1 MVTPISL
8 VKEIGMQENESAGMI
23 QRLTVLNKEVVL
35 VGTAHVSRVSREL
48 VQEVIERENPD
59 TVCVE
64 LCQSRYQAIKNK
76 EQWQEMDIVKVIRD
90 NKTFLLLSSLIL
102 SSFQRR
108 IAKNLDIQPGAEMIQ
123 AIDSA
128 ESAGAR
134 VCLVDRDVKITLS
147 RAWRTM
153 SFWGKIRFLS
163 QMIISLMAADDISE
177 EEIERIKQQDVMESL
192 MADMG
197 KYHPDLKR
205 ILIDE
210 RDEYLAHKISHS
222 EGNKIVAVVGAGHVP
237 GIMTH
242 WNQPVDIESL
252 ETLPSPGKLA
262 GYMGWGLCILVMAMF
277 VAGFYQGGMNAGT
290 DMMTRWALIT
300 GVLAGLGSAIALG
313 HPLTILS
320 SVLAAPLTTIHP
332 LIAVGWVAGL
342 VEAFSRKPQ
351 VKDIENLPNDILSI
365 RGFWKN
371 KVSRILLVVVFSNI
385 GGSIG
390 TFIAIPLMVRMM
402 A

>member
-1 MVTPISL
+1 
-8 VKEIGMQENESAGMI
+8 MQENGSAGMI
-23 QRLTVLNKEVVL
+23 HRLMLLDKEVVL
-35 VGTAHVSRVSREL
+35 VGTAHVSKSSREL
-48 VQEVIERENPD
+48 VQDVIEQEKPD

-76 EQWQEMDIVKVIRD
+76 EQWQEMDIVKVIRE
-90 NKTFLLLSSLIL
+90 NKTFLLMSSLIM

-123 AIDSA
+123 AMESA
-128 ESAGAR
+128 ELIGAR
-134 VCLVDRDVKITLS
+134 ICLVDRDVKITLS

-153 SFWGKIRFLS
+153 SLWGKTRFLS
-163 QMIISLMAADDISE
+163 QLIASLMAADDISE
-177 EEIERIKQQDVMESL
+177 EEIERIKQQDVMDSL

-210 RDEYLAHKISHS
+210 RDEYLAHKIVHA
-222 EGNKIVAVVGAGHVP
+222 EGKKIVAVVGAGHVP
-237 GIMTH
+237 GIRAN
-242 WNQPVDIESL
+242 WGRDIDIQSL
-252 ETLPSPGKLA
+252 ETLPSAGKLA
-262 GYMGWGLCILVMAMF
+262 GYMGWGLCILVVAMF
-277 VAGFYQGGMNAGT
+277 IAGFYQGGMSAGT
-290 DMMTRWALIT
+290 EMLTRWALVT
-300 GVLAGLGSAIALG
+300 GALAGLGAAAAFG

-320 SVLAAPLTTIHP
+320 SVLAAPLTTLHP

-342 VEAFSRKPQ
+342 VEAFSRKPR
-351 VKDIENLPNDILSI
+351 VKDIEDLPNDILSV

-371 KVSRILLVVVFSNI
+371 KVTRILLVVIFSNI

-390 TFIAIPLMVRMM
+390 TFIAIPMMVKMM